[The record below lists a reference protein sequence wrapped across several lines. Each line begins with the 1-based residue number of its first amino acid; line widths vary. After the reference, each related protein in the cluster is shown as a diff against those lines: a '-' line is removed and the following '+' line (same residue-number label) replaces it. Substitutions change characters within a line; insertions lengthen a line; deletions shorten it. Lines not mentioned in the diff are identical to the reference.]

1 MAIVFVFEPKSMN
14 RDQYHRLLAK
24 LDAAG
29 IREQPGRSFHVCFGS
44 GDKLRVLDV
53 WDSEEALM
61 ASFGEGI
68 LPVLQEVGIEA
79 LPPEILPVEHIL
91 S

>member
-1 MAIVFVFEPKSMN
+1 MAIVFLFEPKSMN
-14 RDQYHRLLAK
+14 KVQYHRLLAK
-24 LDAAG
+24 LDEAG
-29 IREQPGRSFHVCFGS
+29 IRDQPGRSFHICFGA
-44 GDKLRVLDV
+44 GDKLRILDV

-68 LPVLQEVGIEA
+68 VPILQEVGVEA
-79 LPPEILPVEHIL
+79 MPPDILPVVRII

>member
-1 MAIVFVFEPKSMN
+1 VAIVFLFEPKSMN
-14 RDQYHRLLAK
+14 KVQYHRLLAK
-24 LDAAG
+24 LDEAG
-29 IREQPGRSFHVCFGS
+29 IRDQPGRSFHICFGV
-44 GDKLRVLDV
+44 GDKLRILDV

-68 LPVLQEVGIEA
+68 VPILQEVGVEA
-79 LPPEILPVEHIL
+79 MPPDILPVVRII